1 MTDARVFLKKGREP
15 AIWRGHPWVFSGGIL
30 RVEGDPKPG
39 QTVNVMAAGGRW
51 LARGA
56 YSPAS
61 QIALRI
67 WTTDPDEPVDHAF
80 FESRLTRA
88 LKLRRDAGLVQPDAA
103 WRLCHAES
111 DGLPGVVID
120 IYGAWAVMQVLS
132 AGAEWHRD
140 MIAAV
145 VQRITGARGVFERS
159 DLDVRTKEG
168 LQPRSGHL
176 LGDEAP
182 ELIEIRERDA
192 RFAVNVRHGHKTGF
206 YLDQRANRA
215 IVAERAAG
223 RDVLNVFCY
232 TGGFGIACGRAGAKS
247 VLQLDESADALALAE
262 HNAAL
267 NQLTRVTH
275 LRADAFREL
284 RAMRE
289 AGRSFDLVVL
299 DPPKFAGSAKA
310 VESAMRGYKEI
321 NMQALHLLRPGG
333 ILATF
338 SCSGHMDM
346 ATFQHAVADAAADA
360 GRRCTVLKQ
369 LHQDVD
375 HPFGLHYPEGEYLK
389 GLLLQVD

>member
-1 MTDARVFLKKGREP
+1 
-15 AIWRGHPWVFSGGIL
+15 L
-30 RVEGDPKPG
+30 RV
-39 QTVNVMAAGGRW
+39 
-51 LARGA
+51 
-56 YSPAS
+56 
-61 QIALRI
+61 

-88 LKLRRDAGLVQPDAA
+88 LKLRRDAGLVHPDAA

-111 DGLPGVVID
+111 DGLPGVIVD

-140 MIAAV
+140 TIAAV

-168 LQPRSGHL
+168 LQPRSGL
-176 LGDEAP
+176 VLGDEPP

-232 TGGFGIACGRAGAKS
+232 TGGFGIACGLAGAKS

-267 NQLTRVTH
+267 NQLGNVTH

-321 NMQALHLLRPGG
+321 NMQALHLLRPEG

-346 ATFQHAVADAAADA
+346 ATFQDAVADAAADA